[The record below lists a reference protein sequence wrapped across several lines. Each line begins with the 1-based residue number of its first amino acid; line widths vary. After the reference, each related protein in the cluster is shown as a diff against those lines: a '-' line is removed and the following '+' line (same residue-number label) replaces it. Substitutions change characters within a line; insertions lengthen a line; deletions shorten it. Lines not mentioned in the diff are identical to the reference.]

1 MFCTD
6 RTSDAV
12 PQTGLASLRMSLF
25 VLVTSWRASGKA
37 ESRWALRQREQHLS
51 AHRCSCPQVKI
62 PAHTLATRLASEEQL
77 DLIRSVTLKFVASTS
92 SAFV

>member
-25 VLVTSWRASGKA
+25 VLVTSWAKQSHAGRCDSASNTCLHIV
-37 ESRWALRQREQHLS
+37 ALVPKSKR
-51 AHRCSCPQVKI
+51 
-62 PAHTLATRLASEEQL
+62 PAHTLAARLASEEQL